1 MKMYTR
7 VRILCLCL
15 LAGSAPVLSG
25 NGTQE
30 SETGNSGEAT
40 SAADTLPEGPG
51 REAVMKGCVGA
62 CHDANVLI
70 REYSADEWVSNVNE
84 MIGLGAQIP
93 DEDYVPIITYLVRN
107 ISPKTDQP

>member
-1 MKMYTR
+1 MTTYNR
-7 VRILCLCL
+7 VSLLCLFL
-15 LAGSAPVLSG
+15 LAGSAPVLGG
-25 NGTQE
+25 NGAQE
-30 SETGNSGEAT
+30 SGSGNSGEAK
-40 SAADTLPEGPG
+40 SAVDALPQGPG